1 MISSQVL
8 KWLST
13 IGLLP
18 QGGRMKKI
26 MLSMYFTEE
35 EAKAVKKAFEQ
46 VSLEKQLFLEDEWK
60 WSKEK
65 RLVEKK
71 RGIK

>member
-1 MISSQVL
+1 
-8 KWLST
+8 
-13 IGLLP
+13 
-18 QGGRMKKI
+18 

-46 VSLEKQLFLEDEWK
+46 VTLREPLFMEDEWK

-65 RLVEKK
+65 TLDWWRRKEVQANEKLQ
-71 RGIK
+71 

>member
-1 MISSQVL
+1 MRRFQDF

-13 IGLLP
+13 P
-18 QGGRMKKI
+18 
-26 MLSMYFTEE
+26 FTEE

-46 VSLEKQLFLEDEWK
+46 ASLRKPLFLEDEWK

-65 RLVEKK
+65 PFGWWKRKK
-71 RGIK
+71 GES

>member
-1 MISSQVL
+1 MRSFQEF

-13 IGLLP
+13 
-18 QGGRMKKI
+18 
-26 MLSMYFTEE
+26 SFTEE

>member
-1 MISSQVL
+1 
-8 KWLST
+8 
-13 IGLLP
+13 
-18 QGGRMKKI
+18 MKKI

-46 VSLEKQLFLEDEWK
+46 VTLREPLFMEDEWK

-65 RLVEKK
+65 TLDWWKRKEAQDHEKLQ
-71 RGIK
+71 

>member
-1 MISSQVL
+1 MRSFQEF

-13 IGLLP
+13 
-18 QGGRMKKI
+18 
-26 MLSMYFTEE
+26 SFTEE

-46 VSLEKQLFLEDEWK
+46 VSLRKPLFLEDEWK

-65 RLVEKK
+65 TLDWWK
-71 RGIK
+71 RKERMNK

>member
-1 MISSQVL
+1 
-8 KWLST
+8 
-13 IGLLP
+13 
-18 QGGRMKKI
+18 MKKI

-46 VSLEKQLFLEDEWK
+46 VTLREPLFMEDEWK

-65 RLVEKK
+65 TLDWWKRKEVQDHEKLQ
-71 RGIK
+71 

>member
-1 MISSQVL
+1 MRSFQEF

-13 IGLLP
+13 
-18 QGGRMKKI
+18 
-26 MLSMYFTEE
+26 SFTEE

-60 WSKEK
+60 WRKEK
-65 RLVEKK
+65 TLVEKK